1 MESLTWFF
9 DGAMACEVAGS
20 VNGDATSDKERA
32 VDGADDLEGGDLGG
46 RPGER
51 VTAIGSGVREEQTG
65 ASESLQNL
73 GQQRRRNV
81 VGLGDI
87 LGALG
92 GNAGHG
98 GLLGEVLE
106 RHEAVIRFFGQTEH
120 GVLLTLCG
128 LLRQGAGLIRP
139 YWSYLV
145 YGWAGWRGKHG
156 FSGAR

>member
-1 MESLTWFF
+1 VDVAEQVFDGVVDLAQWFF

-73 GQQRRRNV
+73 GRM
-81 VGLGDI
+81 G
-87 LGALG
+87 
-92 GNAGHG
+92 
-98 GLLGEVLE
+98 
-106 RHEAVIRFFGQTEH
+106 
-120 GVLLTLCG
+120 
-128 LLRQGAGLIRP
+128 
-139 YWSYLV
+139 
-145 YGWAGWRGKHG
+145 
-156 FSGAR
+156 